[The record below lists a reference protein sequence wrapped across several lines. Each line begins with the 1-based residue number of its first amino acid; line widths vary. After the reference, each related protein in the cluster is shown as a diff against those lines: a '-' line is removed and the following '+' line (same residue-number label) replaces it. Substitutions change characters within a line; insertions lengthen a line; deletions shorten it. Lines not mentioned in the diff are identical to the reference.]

1 LADHEFDLKPKV
13 GRDRSGGR
21 EYDAK
26 HELAIFSK
34 FKRQLA
40 QFGVQGNDN
49 DWALLA
55 LAQHHGLPTRLLD
68 WTANPLVAAYFAV
81 STTPAGADAKIIAV
95 KTRAADY
102 VRDFDALSPFEVDDV
117 RFFLPPSVSPRIVSQ
132 RGLFSVHPE
141 PGYAWEVPLS
151 KKGNSFV
158 IPASA
163 KRYFR
168 RRLFGMGIDP
178 LLIETGIDGLCRT
191 LDWQYNEQIGVW
203 LDV

>member
-1 LADHEFDLKPKV
+1 V
-13 GRDRSGGR
+13 GRDRAGGGA
-21 EYDAK
+21 YDPK
-26 HELAIFSK
+26 HESAIFSK

-40 QFGVQGNDN
+40 QFGFQSNDN

-81 STTPAGADAKIIAV
+81 ATGPEGEDAKIIAV
-95 KTRAADY
+95 RTRSADY
-102 VRDFDALSPFEVDDV
+102 IRDFGKVGSPFEIDRV
-117 RFFLPPSVSPRIVSQ
+117 RFFLPPAVSPRIVNQ

-141 PGYAWEVPLS
+141 PGTAWHEPLS
-151 KKGNSFV
+151 ARTNSFL
-158 IPASA
+158 IRASA

-178 LLIETGIDGLCRT
+178 LLIETGT
-191 LDWQYNEQIGVW
+191 LDVEPQSDFWSGGRSHVSSAERHSS
-203 LDV
+203 